1 MPVIQLPGTPDL
13 LGLHAANPQ
22 RYPFLLQTLGC
33 SGWDILFAFPSR
45 QQLFPFDTAQ
55 QDKTFFSALE
65 QEWGENRHQSSHEE
79 SILPFHGGWFLYLG
93 YELLH
98 QMEPSV
104 AAKPQIQAD
113 EFPLAA
119 LVRIPAAI
127 MVDHREGR
135 TFLFAEESSSN
146 LLETLQADLVDAAE
160 PPGATVKVETLEE
173 ENELSFLQGV
183 ERIKRYIR
191 EGDVFQVN
199 LARQWRA
206 KIESGSRAADIYAR
220 LRESNPA
227 PFAGIANFGDR
238 QIISS
243 SPERLMKV
251 RDGVIETRPIAGT
264 HPRAPLH
271 EEDQRLRQQLI
282 ASPKERAEHI
292 MLVDLERN
300 DLGRVCLPG
309 SVEVSELM
317 AVCSYAHVHH
327 IESSV
332 RGHLRENI
340 TPSEVMH
347 ALFPGGTITGCP
359 KVRTMQII
367 SELEASPRCA
377 YTGSMGY
384 LNLDGSM
391 DLNILI
397 RSFML
402 TGDRLTF
409 KAGAGIVADSD
420 PLREL
425 AETRAKA
432 KGLLKSL
439 GMA

>member
-1 MPVIQLPGTPDL
+1 MPVIQLSGTPDL

-22 RYPFLLQTLGC
+22 RYPFLLQTKGC
-33 SGWDILFAFPSR
+33 PGWDILFAFPIQ
-45 QQLFPFDTAQ
+45 QQLFPFDFSKQ
-55 QDKTFFSALE
+55 EETFFSVLE
-65 QEWGENRHQSSHEE
+65 QEWAETRPQPSPEE
-79 SILPFHGGWFLYLG
+79 SILPFHGGWFVYLG

-104 AAKPQIQAD
+104 AVKEQAG

-119 LVRIPAAI
+119 LARIPAAI
-127 MVDHREGR
+127 MVDHANGQ
-135 TFLFAEESSSN
+135 TFLFAEESSLS
-146 LLETLQADLVDAAE
+146 LLVTLQTDLDAATE
-160 PPGATVKVETLEE
+160 YSGVAVKTEALEE
-173 ENELSFLQGV
+173 ENELTFLQGV
-183 ERIKRYIR
+183 EKIKRYIR

-206 KIESGSRAADIYAR
+206 KIKHGSRATDIYAR
-220 LRESNPA
+220 LRETNPA
-227 PFAGIANFGDR
+227 PFAGIANFGDT

-243 SPERLMKV
+243 SPERLMKI

-264 HPRAPLH
+264 HPRAPLP

-300 DLGRVCLPG
+300 DLGRICLPG
-309 SVEVSELM
+309 SIEVSELM

-367 SELEASPRCA
+367 SELEATPRWA

-402 TGDRLTF
+402 AGDSLTF

-420 PLREL
+420 PMREL

-432 KGLLKSL
+432 KGLLRSL
-439 GMA
+439 GAG

>member
-33 SGWDILFAFPSR
+33 SGWDILFAFPSQ
-45 QQLFPFDTAQ
+45 QQLFPFDPGRRE
-55 QDKTFFSALE
+55 KTFFSALE
-65 QEWGENRHQSSHEE
+65 QEWAKNRHPPSPEE
-79 SILPFHGGWFLYLG
+79 LTLPFHGGWFVYLG

-104 AAKPQIQAD
+104 AVKPQTQTGG
-113 EFPLAA
+113 FPLAA

-127 MVDHREGR
+127 MVDHTEGR
-135 TFLFAEESSSN
+135 TFIFAEESSSD
-146 LLETLQADLVDAAE
+146 LLEILRTDLDNTDEYSGAA
-160 PPGATVKVETLEE
+160 VKVEALEE
-173 ENELSFLQGV
+173 ENEQIFLQGV
-183 ERIKRYIR
+183 ERVKHYIR
-191 EGDVFQVN
+191 NGDVFQVN
-199 LARQWRA
+199 LARQWRV
-206 KIESGSRAADIYAR
+206 KVESGSSAADIYAR

-227 PFAGIANFGDR
+227 PFAGIADFGGM

-243 SPERLMKV
+243 SPERLVKV
-251 RDGVIETRPIAGT
+251 RDGMIETRPIAGT
-264 HPRAPLH
+264 HPRAALP
-271 EEDQRLRQQLI
+271 EEDRRLRQQMI

-300 DLGRVCLPG
+300 DLGRVCIPG

-317 AVCSYAHVHH
+317 AVSSYAHVHH

-332 RGHLRENI
+332 RGHLRENT

-367 SELEASPRCA
+367 SELEATPRCA

-391 DLNILI
+391 DFNILI

-402 TGDRLTF
+402 DRDMLTF
-409 KAGAGIVADSD
+409 KAGAGIVADSA

-432 KGLLKSL
+432 KGLLRSL
-439 GMA
+439 GAG